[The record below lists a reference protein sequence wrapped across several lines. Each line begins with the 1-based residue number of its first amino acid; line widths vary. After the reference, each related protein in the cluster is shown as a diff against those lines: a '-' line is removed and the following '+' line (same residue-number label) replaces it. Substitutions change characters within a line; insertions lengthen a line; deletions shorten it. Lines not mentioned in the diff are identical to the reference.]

1 MANGAQSEPIASDAA
16 LASDLAVAL
25 DDRQYFLVYQPTM
38 DLQTGAFVGVEA
50 LLRWRHPVDGVVP
63 PDRFLPALEASGAIV
78 EVGAWVVG
86 EACRQ
91 GAEWHARGS
100 RMSVSVNVSRRQL
113 EDPDLARTVERALD
127 ASGFDAGHLI
137 FELSERVLVERGT
150 ETRTRLDALRGV
162 GLRIAVDDFGERLGS
177 LEVLRGLPVD
187 IVKID
192 RSFVARMSASPE
204 DARRVHELVQLG
216 KALGIRTIAQGIEDD
231 DQRLA
236 LLVEDVDVGQG
247 FLFSVPHG
255 AEEIDRFLEDFA
267 IFSGEPI

>member
-1 MANGAQSEPIASDAA
+1 MASGADSEASASEAVLIPELARA
-16 LASDLAVAL
+16 LAEH
-25 DDRQYFLVYQPTM
+25 QYFLLYQPTM
-38 DLQTGAFVGVEA
+38 DLQNGAFVGVEA

-63 PDRFLPALEASGAIV
+63 PDRFLPALERSGAIV

-113 EDPDLARTVERALD
+113 QDPDLPRTVERALD
-127 ASGFDAGHLI
+127 ATGFDAGHLVL
-137 FELSERVLVERGT
+137 ELSEQFLAEQAGAARDQLD
-150 ETRTRLDALRGV
+150 RLRALGV
-162 GLRIAVDDFGERLGS
+162 RIAVDDFGARIGS
-177 LEVLRGLPVD
+177 ASVLRGLPVD

-192 RSFVARMSASPE
+192 RSVVAAMSRSPE
-204 DARRVHELVQLG
+204 DAARVHELVQVG
-216 KALGIRTIAQGIEDD
+216 KSLGIRTIAQGIEDD

-236 LLVEDVDVGQG
+236 LQVEDVDVGQG
-247 FLFSVPHG
+247 FLFSVPHD